1 MKDRWVYAE
10 LNSQGTVIR
19 IFRNRKDAYD
29 FKGLMTQVS
38 RKIAV
43 HEIRHQLFLRSKGA
57 CELCLGPVI
66 ELTGH
71 MHERQHRGKGGEI
84 SLENSI
90 FICEKCHRYQHRDR
104 NPHFSS
110 RLPLDIY
117 GLL

>member
-43 HEIRHQLFLRSKGA
+43 HEIRHQLFLRSGNFA
-57 CELCLGPVI
+57 
-66 ELTGH
+66 
-71 MHERQHRGKGGEI
+71 GK
-84 SLENSI
+84 
-90 FICEKCHRYQHRDR
+90 F
-104 NPHFSS
+104 HFH
-110 RLPLDIY
+110 L
-117 GLL
+117 